1 MSERD
6 IISISYLLQFVC
18 QNLLRIFCCC
28 EQIPRSQNTSP
39 LWGAGDYC
47 KDKTATEVRTWQ
59 RVLFVR
65 PISNTKYEGQWTISS
80 LTFIQKIALHIDIY
94 AILHTFCVHHD
105 VISCWILF
113 WIERVPQQSIKRLIF
128 SNTLIVS
135 TYIIYVLYKMHCSGL
150 CVVGAGY
157 KHSRTQ
163 CGDTW
168 YNDTAATL
176 WRAATMV
183 SGTGRIQY
191 TAEQRTQ
198 ATQSAGEWG
207 VSATSFSS
215 SWMVDGRLNSQQ
227 SAHTVQP
234 PAVDSSKCSRK
245 LRWRKGWG
253 RSASRRRL
261 VSSCWRNR

>member
-157 KHSRTQ
+157 KPSRTQ

-168 YNDTAATL
+168 YSRHTL
-176 WRAATMV
+176 ASGHNGVRYRPYTVYSRAADTGNTVSWGARSVSHQFLRTMNGWW
-183 SGTGRIQY
+183 SP
-191 TAEQRTQ
+191 AP
-198 ATQSAGEWG
+198 
-207 VSATSFSS
+207 
-215 SWMVDGRLNSQQ
+215 QQ

-234 PAVDSSKCSRK
+234 PAVASSKCSRK

-253 RSASRRRL
+253 RSASRRRQ

>member
-1 MSERD
+1 MNKSLDPKTPAHYEERGT
-6 IISISYLLQFVC
+6 IVKIRLLQRWEPDNVC
-18 QNLLRIFCCC
+18 CLYDPYPTQ
-28 EQIPRSQNTSP
+28 
-39 LWGAGDYC
+39 
-47 KDKTATEVRTWQ
+47 
-59 RVLFVR
+59 
-65 PISNTKYEGQWTISS
+65 KYEGQWTISS

-128 SNTLIVS
+128 SNSLIVS

-157 KHSRTQ
+157 KPSRTQ

-168 YNDTAATL
+168 FSRHTL
-176 WRAATMV
+176 A
-183 SGTGRIQY
+183 SGHNGVRYRPY

-198 ATQSAGEWG
+198 ATQSAGARS
-207 VSATSFSS
+207 VSHQFLIIMNGWWSPAP
-215 SWMVDGRLNSQQ
+215 QQ

>member
-128 SNTLIVS
+128 SNSLIVS

-157 KHSRTQ
+157 KPSRTQ

-168 YNDTAATL
+168 YRSSRHTL
-176 WRAATMV
+176 A
-183 SGTGRIQY
+183 SGHNGVRYRPY

-207 VSATSFSS
+207 VSATSFSA
-215 SWMVDGRLNSQQ
+215 SWMVDGRLNSLHTQSSHPQWTAQNVQENCGGEKAEEDQQ
-227 SAHTVQP
+227 A
-234 PAVDSSKCSRK
+234 
-245 LRWRKGWG
+245 GG
-253 RSASRRRL
+253 G
-261 VSSCWRNR
+261 